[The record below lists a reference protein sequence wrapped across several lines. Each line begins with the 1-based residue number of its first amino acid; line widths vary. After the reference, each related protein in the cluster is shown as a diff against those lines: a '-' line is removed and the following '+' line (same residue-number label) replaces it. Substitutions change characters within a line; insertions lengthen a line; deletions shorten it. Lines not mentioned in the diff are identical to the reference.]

1 MTVMEENKEKKT
13 DVEIIKLRGTG
24 KIYLPE
30 NSFEFIPQ
38 KEGKPVQKN
47 VKRYGAAKVHT
58 TTGTD
63 AKRVITLTCPES
75 AADPRA
81 EFLTQFKNVMK
92 SEYNGD
98 FPRELTPKGVVLK
111 RADDIVMCVNK
122 QKKRLEVSF
131 QVGLEPEDK
140 RDYKTKFYD
149 KIQEISK
156 CFAIN
161 ETTIRKS
168 K

>member
-1 MTVMEENKEKKT
+1 MEDKAKESKSETVA
-13 DVEIIKLRGTG
+13 EIIKVRGTG

-30 NSFEFIPQ
+30 NSFEFVPQ
-38 KEGKPVQKN
+38 KEGKPVQKD
-47 VKRYGAAKVHT
+47 VKKYGAAKVHT
-58 TTGTD
+58 TTGND
-63 AKRVITLTCPES
+63 PKRVITLQCPEA

-81 EFLTQFKNVMK
+81 EFVSQFQNVIK
-92 SEYNGD
+92 SEYRHD
-98 FPRELTPKGVVLK
+98 IPRELSPKGVVLK
-111 RADDIVMCVNK
+111 KSDTLTMCVNK

-131 QVGLEPEDK
+131 YVGLEPEDK
-140 RDYKTKFYD
+140 RDYKTKFYE

-161 ETTIRKS
+161 DTLIQKS